1 MKNRVSITEYHD
13 RISALSAGF
22 RQRAAQAE
30 EIRQIPEQSVAELKE
45 AGLFRVFQPAK
56 YGGAELSVAEV
67 LPLVVQVAK
76 ACPSTAWVM
85 AVLQIH
91 PWMLGFSPDQ
101 VQDEVYADDQEA
113 IVCGVLQPKAMA
125 KRVKGGYELGE
136 ALWPYASGCDH
147 ASWAHV
153 GGLVMNDNGP
163 PEVKVFL
170 LPKSDY
176 EIVDDWDV
184 TGLRGTGSKSLS
196 SQGAFVAEHRTFS
209 LADATSG
216 VLAQERTAL
225 YQSAMLPMLC
235 LNVTGPALGAAR
247 TTIETFIAHIENRN
261 LPFSMLKQ
269 VDSSLTHQLLGEVM
283 LEVESAELMLE
294 KGAAMTRDY
303 AEAGKIMPIE
313 ERSIIRAYSSAAVRQ
328 CVSAIESMFLAS
340 GGTALQTN
348 HPLQQLL
355 RDSKAMAAH
364 AALSHENNLQLW
376 GAVKLEKPLNSAMV

>member
-1 MKNRVSITEYHD
+1 MKNATSISEYHD
-13 RISALSAGF
+13 RLSALSAGF
-22 RQRAAQAE
+22 RQRAGQTE
-30 EIRQIPEQSVAELKE
+30 ELRQVPEQSIAELKE

-67 LPLVVQVAK
+67 LPMVVQVAK
-76 ACPSTAWVM
+76 ACPSTSWVM

-101 VQDEVYADDQEA
+101 VQEEVWADEQET

-125 KRVKGGYELGE
+125 KKVKGGYELGE

-163 PEVKVFL
+163 PEVKIFL
-170 LPKSDY
+170 LPESDY
-176 EIVDDWDV
+176 EIVDDWQV
-184 TGLRGTGSKSLS
+184 TGLRGTGSKSLRS
-196 SQGAFVAEHRTFS
+196 EGAFVAEHRTIS

-216 VLAQERTAL
+216 ELGKGRSAL

-261 LPFSMLKQ
+261 LPFSMHKQ
-269 VDSSLTHQLLGEVM
+269 VDSSQTHQLLGEVM
-283 LEVESAELMLE
+283 LEVESAELMLA
-294 KGAAMTRDY
+294 KAAAMTRDY
-303 AEAGKIMPIE
+303 ADAGKIMPIE
-313 ERSIIRAYSSAAVRQ
+313 ERSLVRAYSSGAVRQ

-340 GGTALQTN
+340 GGTALQIN
-348 HPLQQLL
+348 YPLQQLL

-364 AALSHENNLQLW
+364 AALAHENNLQLW
-376 GAVKLEKPLNSAMV
+376 GAVKLEKPLNSPMV